1 MLQCLQQKR
10 EVKKMNMN
18 ILLAE
23 DDEDI
28 VKLIKLYLENE
39 SYNILW
45 AKDGQEAYEIFLNE
59 KVDLA
64 LLDIMMPKMNGFE
77 LTKNIRAKSNIPIVI
92 LSAAHLDSDKILG
105 LNLGADDYLVKPFN
119 PLELV
124 ARINA
129 QFRRFHHL
137 GNVNSAS
144 GDDGKITL
152 GDLTLDTH
160 QLTLEKNG
168 TPIALTAT
176 EYKILVMLMKSPGRV
191 FTKMQ
196 IYEEV
201 NGDYY
206 ANDDNTMM
214 VHISNL
220 RDKIEEDPKTPK
232 YIKTVRG
239 LGYKIERI

>member
-1 MLQCLQQKR
+1 
-10 EVKKMNMN
+10 MNFN

-28 VKLIKLYLENE
+28 VKLLKLYLENE
-39 SYNILW
+39 GYVVLW
-45 AKDGQEAYEIFLNE
+45 GKDGVEASEIFDKE

-64 LLDIMMPKMNGFE
+64 LVDIMMPRMNGYE
-77 LTKNIRAKSNIPIVI
+77 LTKYIRKKSNIPIII
-92 LSAAHLDSDKILG
+92 LSAAQLDSDKILG
-105 LNLGADDYLVKPFN
+105 LNLGADDYMVKPFN
-119 PLELV
+119 PLELI

-129 QFRRFHHL
+129 NLRRFYKL
-137 GNVNSAS
+137 GNVKDA
-144 GDDGKITL
+144 DDGKINI
-152 GDLTLDTH
+152 GELTLDTH
-160 QLTLEKNG
+160 MLTLEKKG
-168 TPIALTAT
+168 VPINLTAT

-220 RDKIEEDPKTPK
+220 RDKIEDDPKNPR

-239 LGYKIERI
+239 LGYKIEKQ

>member
-1 MLQCLQQKR
+1 
-10 EVKKMNMN
+10 MNFN

-28 VKLIKLYLENE
+28 VKLLKLYLENE
-39 SYNILW
+39 GYVVLW
-45 AKDGQEAYEIFLNE
+45 AKDGVEASEIFDKE

-64 LLDIMMPKMNGFE
+64 LVDIMMPRMNGYE
-77 LTKNIRAKSNIPIVI
+77 LTKYIRKKSNIPIII
-92 LSAAHLDSDKILG
+92 LSAAQLDSDKIVG
-105 LNLGADDYLVKPFN
+105 LNLGADDYMVKPFN
-119 PLELV
+119 PLELI

-129 QFRRFHHL
+129 NLRRFYKL
-137 GNVNSAS
+137 GNVKDA
-144 GDDGKITL
+144 DDGKINI
-152 GDLTLDTH
+152 GELTLDTH
-160 QLTLEKNG
+160 MLTLEKKG
-168 TPIALTAT
+168 VPINLTAT

-220 RDKIEEDPKTPK
+220 RDKIEDDPKNPR

-239 LGYKIERI
+239 LGYKIEKQ

>member
-1 MLQCLQQKR
+1 
-10 EVKKMNMN
+10 MNFN

-28 VKLIKLYLENE
+28 VKLLKLYLENE
-39 SYNILW
+39 GYVVLW
-45 AKDGQEAYEIFLNE
+45 AKDGVEASEIFEKE

-64 LLDIMMPKMNGFE
+64 LVDIMMPRMNGYE
-77 LTKNIRAKSNIPIVI
+77 LTKYIRKKSNIPIII
-92 LSAAHLDSDKILG
+92 LSAAQLDSDKILG
-105 LNLGADDYLVKPFN
+105 LNLGADDYMVKPFN
-119 PLELV
+119 PLELI

-129 QFRRFHHL
+129 NLRRFYKL
-137 GNVNSAS
+137 GNVKDA
-144 GDDGKITL
+144 DDGKINI
-152 GDLTLDTH
+152 GELTLDTH
-160 QLTLEKNG
+160 MLTLEKKG
-168 TPIALTAT
+168 VPINLTAT

-220 RDKIEEDPKTPK
+220 RDKIEDDPKNPR

-239 LGYKIERI
+239 LGYKIEKQ

>member
-1 MLQCLQQKR
+1 
-10 EVKKMNMN
+10 MNFN

-28 VKLIKLYLENE
+28 VKLLKLYLENE
-39 SYNILW
+39 GYGVLW
-45 AKDGQEAYEIFLNE
+45 AKDGVEASEIFDKE

-64 LLDIMMPKMNGFE
+64 LVDIMMPRMNGYE
-77 LTKNIRAKSNIPIVI
+77 LTKYIRKKSNIPIII
-92 LSAAHLDSDKILG
+92 LSAAQLDSDKILG
-105 LNLGADDYLVKPFN
+105 LNLGADDYMVKPFN
-119 PLELV
+119 PLELI

-129 QFRRFHHL
+129 NLLRFYKL
-137 GNVNSAS
+137 GNVKDV
-144 GDDGKITL
+144 DDGKISI
-152 GDLTLDTH
+152 GELTLDTH
-160 QLTLEKNG
+160 MLTLEKKG
-168 TPIALTAT
+168 VPINLTAT

-206 ANDDNTMM
+206 SNDDNTMM

-220 RDKIEEDPKTPK
+220 RDKIEDDPKNPR

-239 LGYKIERI
+239 LGYKIEKQ

>member
-1 MLQCLQQKR
+1 MSF
-10 EVKKMNMN
+10 N

-28 VKLIKLYLENE
+28 VKLLKLYLENE
-39 SYNILW
+39 GFSTFW
-45 AKDGQEAYEIFLNE
+45 AKDGVEATEIFD
-59 KVDLA
+59 KQKIDLA
-64 LLDIMMPKMNGFE
+64 LVDIMMPRMNGYE
-77 LTKNIRAKSNIPIVI
+77 LTKHIRQKSNVPIII
-92 LSAAHLDSDKILG
+92 LSAAQLDSDKILG
-105 LNLGADDYLVKPFN
+105 LNLGADDYMVKPFN

-129 QFRRFHHL
+129 NLRRFYKL
-137 GNVNSAS
+137 GNMQEE
-144 GDDGKITL
+144 DDGKINI
-152 GDLTLDTH
+152 GELTLDTNT
-160 QLTLEKNG
+160 LTLEKSGVPVN
-168 TPIALTAT
+168 LTAT
-176 EYKILVMLMKSPGRV
+176 EYKILLMLMKSPGRV

-220 RDKIEEDPKTPK
+220 RDKIEDDPKNPR
-232 YIKTVRG
+232 YIKTLRG
-239 LGYKIERI
+239 LGYKVEKQ

>member
-1 MLQCLQQKR
+1 
-10 EVKKMNMN
+10 MNFN
-18 ILLAE
+18 IMLAE

-28 VKLIKLYLENE
+28 VKLLKLYLENE
-39 SYNILW
+39 GYGVLW
-45 AKDGQEAYEIFLNE
+45 AKDGVEATEIFDKE

-64 LLDIMMPKMNGFE
+64 LVDIMMPGMNGYE
-77 LTKNIRAKSNIPIVI
+77 LTKYIRKKSNIPIII
-92 LSAAHLDSDKILG
+92 LSAAQLDSDKILG
-105 LNLGADDYLVKPFN
+105 LNLGADDYMVKPFN
-119 PLELV
+119 PLELI

-129 QFRRFHHL
+129 NLRRFYKL
-137 GNVNSAS
+137 GNVKDS
-144 GDDGKITL
+144 DDSKLCI
-152 GDLTLDTH
+152 GDLSLDTH
-160 QLTLEKNG
+160 MLTLEKRG
-168 TPIALTAT
+168 VPINLTAT

-206 ANDDNTMM
+206 SNDDNTMM

-220 RDKIEEDPKTPK
+220 RDKIEDDPKNPR

-239 LGYKIERI
+239 LGYKIEKQ

>member
-1 MLQCLQQKR
+1 
-10 EVKKMNMN
+10 MNFN

-28 VKLIKLYLENE
+28 VKLLKLYLENE
-39 SYNILW
+39 GYVVLW
-45 AKDGQEAYEIFLNE
+45 AKDGVEASEIFDKE

-64 LLDIMMPKMNGFE
+64 LVDIMMPRMNGYE
-77 LTKNIRAKSNIPIVI
+77 LTKYIRKKSNIPIII
-92 LSAAHLDSDKILG
+92 LSAAQLDSDKILG
-105 LNLGADDYLVKPFN
+105 LNLGADDYMVKPFN
-119 PLELV
+119 PLELI

-129 QFRRFHHL
+129 NLRRFYKL
-137 GNVNSAS
+137 GNVKDA
-144 GDDGKITL
+144 DDGKINI
-152 GDLTLDTH
+152 GELTLDTH
-160 QLTLEKNG
+160 MLTLEKKG
-168 TPIALTAT
+168 VPINLTAT

-220 RDKIEEDPKTPK
+220 RDKIEDDPKNPR

-239 LGYKIERI
+239 LGYKIEKQ

>member
-1 MLQCLQQKR
+1 
-10 EVKKMNMN
+10 MNFN

-28 VKLIKLYLENE
+28 VKLLKLYLENE
-39 SYNILW
+39 GYVVLW
-45 AKDGQEAYEIFLNE
+45 AKDGVEASEIFDKE

-64 LLDIMMPKMNGFE
+64 LVDIMMPRMNGYE
-77 LTKNIRAKSNIPIVI
+77 LTTYIRKKSNIPIII
-92 LSAAHLDSDKILG
+92 LSAAQLDSDKILG
-105 LNLGADDYLVKPFN
+105 LNLGADDYMVKPFN
-119 PLELV
+119 PLELI

-129 QFRRFHHL
+129 NLRRFYKL
-137 GNVNSAS
+137 GNVKDA
-144 GDDGKITL
+144 DDGKINI
-152 GDLTLDTH
+152 GELTLDTH
-160 QLTLEKNG
+160 MLTLEKKG
-168 TPIALTAT
+168 VPINLTAT

-220 RDKIEEDPKTPK
+220 RDKIEDDPKNPR

-239 LGYKIERI
+239 LGYKIEKQ

>member
-1 MLQCLQQKR
+1 
-10 EVKKMNMN
+10 MNFN

-28 VKLIKLYLENE
+28 VKLLKLYLENE
-39 SYNILW
+39 GYVVLW
-45 AKDGQEAYEIFLNE
+45 AKDGVEASEIFDKE

-64 LLDIMMPKMNGFE
+64 LVDIMMPRMNGYE
-77 LTKNIRAKSNIPIVI
+77 LTKYIRKKSNIPIII
-92 LSAAHLDSDKILG
+92 LSAAQLDSDKILG
-105 LNLGADDYLVKPFN
+105 LNLGADDYMVKPFN
-119 PLELV
+119 PLELI

-129 QFRRFHHL
+129 NLRRFYKL
-137 GNVNSAS
+137 GNVKDA
-144 GDDGKITL
+144 DDGKINI
-152 GDLTLDTH
+152 GELTLDTH
-160 QLTLEKNG
+160 MLTLEKKG
-168 TPIALTAT
+168 VPINLTAT

-220 RDKIEEDPKTPK
+220 RDKIEDGPKNPR

-239 LGYKIERI
+239 LGYKIEKQ

>member
-1 MLQCLQQKR
+1 
-10 EVKKMNMN
+10 MNFN

-28 VKLIKLYLENE
+28 VKLLKLYLENE
-39 SYNILW
+39 GYVVLW
-45 AKDGQEAYEIFLNE
+45 AKDGVEASEIFDKE

-64 LLDIMMPKMNGFE
+64 LVDIMMPRMNGYE
-77 LTKNIRAKSNIPIVI
+77 LTKYIRKKSNIPIII
-92 LSAAHLDSDKILG
+92 LSAAQRDSDKILG
-105 LNLGADDYLVKPFN
+105 LNLGADDYMVKPFN
-119 PLELV
+119 PLELI

-129 QFRRFHHL
+129 NLRRFYKL
-137 GNVNSAS
+137 GNVKDA
-144 GDDGKITL
+144 DDGKINI
-152 GDLTLDTH
+152 GELTLDTH
-160 QLTLEKNG
+160 MLTLEKKG
-168 TPIALTAT
+168 VPINLTAT

-220 RDKIEEDPKTPK
+220 RDKIEDDPKNPR

-239 LGYKIERI
+239 LGYKIEKQ